1 MASGW
6 LRASVF
12 LQKYRSPLLLTS
24 CSGLFGLNL
33 IQHLTPEQSFCT
45 VYQAWFKGEPTL
57 FQQVLS
63 DFGVSSPQ
71 RFSAFASFGF
81 HPVGAGLPVAPSG
94 VRIGIPANFN
104 SSEDDA
110 HGITD
115 RTIFINGRAVDWS
128 SGSGSALQVCG
139 GEEVARLDSC
149 FPALTAAVAPLCVAG
164 VWVYSVAL
172 KQIFSLHT
180 GPVLLRAAANALS
193 LGLGAVTYFMASDA
207 VGSTWT
213 TAPTDG
219 GTRRWRALMG
229 NQRRGMYA
237 ATGKPFP
244 ANLLPAQAHALTG
257 RGTGCRTLV
266 LKDKVSHQR
275 DRRTG

>member
-45 VYQAWFKGEPTL
+45 VYQAWFKGEP
-57 FQQVLS
+57 VLS

-128 SGSGSALQVCG
+128 SGSGSALRSAL
-139 GEEVARLDSC
+139 EVARLDSC

-213 TAPTDG
+213 TAPTDAPLPPPG
-219 GTRRWRALMG
+219 YARGGVETLEGADGKPKERDVRGHGKTFPRKLTASSGTRLNGTRDGLTR
-229 NQRRGMYA
+229 
-237 ATGKPFP
+237 
-244 ANLLPAQAHALTG
+244 LLRD
-257 RGTGCRTLV
+257 RGTG
-266 LKDKVSHQR
+266 
-275 DRRTG
+275 

>member
-45 VYQAWFKGEPTL
+45 VYQAWFKGEP
-57 FQQVLS
+57 VLS

-128 SGSGSALQVCG
+128 SGSGSALRSALVLSEAAQKFA
-139 GEEVARLDSC
+139 VAR
-149 FPALTAAVAPLCVAG
+149 
-164 VWVYSVAL
+164 SVAL

-213 TAPTDG
+213 TAPTDAPLPPPG
-219 GTRRWRALMG
+219 YARGGVEGADGKPKERDVRGHGKTFPRKLTASSGTRLNGTRDGLQDRD
-229 NQRRGMYA
+229 RGRLR
-237 ATGKPFP
+237 TG
-244 ANLLPAQAHALTG
+244 LTS
-257 RGTGCRTLV
+257 R
-266 LKDKVSHQR
+266 DKVSRHQR
-275 DRRTG
+275 DKV